1 MLQSPHPHATH
12 LVLVL
17 LLGIPS
23 SLQAEDPKP
32 QKIFDGKSL
41 ANFEYNEK
49 YWRVEEA
56 AIIGEIPAGQTLKNN
71 EFIFWK
77 GEVAD
82 FELTLQFKIEGD
94 KSANSGIQFRSVRTK
109 EGGAIGYQA
118 DLDLGDVWLGRIYD
132 EHARA
137 LLTERGQRVSI
148 APDGRRWKD
157 EFAPVADFK
166 ALAKPTEWQTYHI
179 KAHGPHV
186 EIWVNEKLFS
196 VLDDHQTGE
205 ADYKGRLG
213 FQLHSGPG
221 PVKVQFKDIELKQI
235 GETKFPSQ
243 PAVKEDPKNRQTQSA
258 ALWHLRPNPAKPTPV
273 DNDAAQA
280 TVAGMMLTE
289 GFQAELIV
297 AEPDLHQ
304 PIAFTFDERGRIWVV
319 EAHSYPNK
327 QPAGQGKDKIR
338 IFEDADGDGCFEA
351 HKTFT
356 EGLNLV
362 SGIEL
367 GFGGVWIGAA
377 PELLFIPDADKDDK
391 PDGPPQ
397 TLLDGFGYQDTH
409 ETLNSFQWGPDG
421 WLYGNQGVF
430 NTASIG
436 KPGAPPA
443 ERTTLR
449 AGVWRYHP
457 TRHKFEVFAHGGSNQ
472 WGLAFNDLGHLFM
485 THCRSY
491 WGGGGTTYVIQNGHF
506 WNQTNGNYPDFI
518 SNSAPP
524 GIPHLM
530 NFLPASAKYD
540 SGEGG
545 AGKKGTDL
553 VYGGHS
559 HVGTMIYLG
568 DNWPDIYRD
577 HLFTHN
583 LHGHQINHQHNVREG
598 SGYETLHAGSDILY
612 CPDPAYVPVD
622 LKFGPDGA
630 VYIID
635 WVDKQHCHNPRGE
648 TWDRTNGRIYR
659 ISWRETFKPAKVDL
673 GAKTDLEL
681 AQLQTH
687 KNRWYGRMARR
698 ILQERAAKNRVSR
711 ESARYLSSELKAD
724 SDHSVLTSLWAMSVT
739 DELHQEGDIFKVFG
753 HKNGEVRAWAI
764 RFTAEVGVERGKVIS
779 PTKYSSL
786 TTDLILSQ
794 NRKNSPQQ
802 RLIDASAMTQFDIPE
817 RFKIAESLASMAYDA
832 NDRFLPK
839 MIWFGLA
846 EAAAKDPARALKLAD
861 ETKMPS
867 LADSIHW
874 YLSRNPVGRSLILKK
889 IIAAK
894 DKETAFHLLTLLH
907 FGLQY
912 DSSLPMP
919 KEWPAVVERFIPT
932 RSVSK
937 APSPIP
943 TRSVSE
949 APSSIT
955 TRSVSEDRS
964 AQDPRT
970 NQMIRELS
978 AVFGDEKV
986 LAAMRAQVAN
996 HDAPIETR
1004 RGALAV
1010 LKRVSDEK
1018 AIDVYLD
1025 LLTDSFLRNEAIDL
1039 LSKSN
1044 DPKIAGK
1051 LITYFSTFDESGKA
1065 AALSVLTSRVAFAS
1079 KLMDSVEVIS
1089 TVSIPKTSLNAL
1101 QISRIHLL
1109 GDADLQKRVEKLYG
1123 KVGGTSEESKA
1134 TIAKL
1139 KNTYTTAPLWA
1150 YSAGRGAETFKKQC
1164 ATCHSMDGKAV
1175 PLGPSLAG
1183 SWRHGLNYF
1192 LDNIV
1197 DPNAVVGENFRTTL
1211 ITTTSG
1217 TVISGLLESET
1228 ETAVILRTAEKQIT
1242 IPKNEIEERKLIDQS
1257 IMPTGLLDK
1266 LSEIETIELLKYLT
1280 EQK

>member
-1 MLQSPHPHATH
+1 MLRLFIAC
-12 LVLVL
+12 LVL
-17 LLGIPS
+17 LS
-23 SLQAEDPKP
+23 ANAVQADEPKP
-32 QKIFDGKSL
+32 QKIFDGKTL
-41 ANFEYNEK
+41 ENFEFNDK
-49 YWRVEEA
+49 HWRIEEG
-56 AIIGEIPAGQTLKNN
+56 AIVGEIPNGQTLKNN

-77 GEVAD
+77 GDVAD

-109 EGGAIGYQA
+109 EGGAVGYQA
-118 DLDLGDVWLGRIYD
+118 DLDLGEVWLGRIYD

-157 EFAPVADFK
+157 EFAPVGDFK
-166 ALAKPTEWQTYHI
+166 GFAKPGEWQTYHL
-179 KAHGPHV
+179 KAYGPHV
-186 EIWVNEKLFS
+186 EVWVNGKLFS

-205 ADYKGRLG
+205 ADYKGRVG

-221 PVKVQFKDIELKQI
+221 PVKVQFKDIELRQI
-235 GETKFPSQ
+235 GETKFPGQ
-243 PAVKEDPKNRQTQSA
+243 APIINDPKNRQTQSA
-258 ALWHLRPNPAKPTPV
+258 ALWHLRPNPAKPTAI
-273 DNDAAQA
+273 DNPAAQA
-280 TVAGMMLTE
+280 TVASMMLTE
-289 GFQAELIV
+289 GFQAELIA

-304 PIAFTFDERGRIWVV
+304 PIAFTFDDRGRIWVV

-327 QPAGQGKDKIR
+327 QPEGQGKDKIR
-338 IFEDADGDGCFEA
+338 IFEDADGDGFFETK
-351 HKTFT
+351 KTFT

-377 PELLFIPDADKDDK
+377 PQLLFIPDANRDDK

-397 TLLDGFGYQDTH
+397 VLLDGFGYQDTH

-436 KPGAPPA
+436 KPGAPES

-583 LHGHQINHQHNVREG
+583 LHWHQINHQHNVREG

-635 WVDKQHCHNPRGE
+635 WVDRQHCHNPRGE

-659 ISWRETFKPAKVDL
+659 ISWKETFKPVKVNL
-673 GAKTDLEL
+673 GAKSDLEL

-698 ILQERAAKNRVSR
+698 ILQERAARNAIADNAVEHLKVLLAKPELDLALASLWTVHATDLMDQFRNVDFPGGHIPNELLSWIIRLDSETPKAISPRAASLAQIADDDSPAIRLAISSVIPLLEVR
-711 ESARYLSSELKAD
+711 DRFLLCESLSSD
-724 SDHSVLTSLWAMSVT
+724 N
-739 DELHQEGDIFKVFG
+739 KVD
-753 HKNGEVRAWAI
+753 R
-764 RFTAEVGVERGKVIS
+764 
-779 PTKYSSL
+779 
-786 TTDLILSQ
+786 DL
-794 NRKNSPQQ
+794 RWPK
-802 RLIDASAMTQFDIPE
+802 
-817 RFKIAESLASMAYDA
+817 LAS
-832 NDRFLPK
+832 DRFLPK

-874 YLSRNPVGRSLILKK
+874 YLSRHEKGRSIILEKM
-889 IIAAK
+889 AK
-894 DKETAFHLLTLLH
+894 ADDGAKAKHLLMLLH
-907 FGLQY
+907 FGLQF
-912 DSSLPMP
+912 DSSLAMP
-919 KEWPAVVERFIPT
+919 KEWPAVARLYL
-932 RSVSK
+932 
-937 APSPIP
+937 
-943 TRSVSE
+943 E
-949 APSSIT
+949 APGANAG
-955 TRSVSEDRS
+955 S
-964 AQDPRT
+964 AGHDPRVI
-970 NQMIRELS
+970 QMVRELS
-978 AVFGDEKV
+978 ALFGDEKV
-986 LAAMRAQVAN
+986 LAEMRTQLA
-996 HDAPIETR
+996 DAKAPLETR

-1010 LKRVSDEK
+1010 LKRVGDEK
-1018 AIDVYLD
+1018 AMPIYLD
-1025 LLTDSFLRNEAIDL
+1025 LLTEPRLRTEAIGL
-1039 LSKSN
+1039 LAKSS
-1044 DPKIAGK
+1044 DVKIAEK
-1051 LITYFSTFDESGKA
+1051 LLASYNTFDDAGKV
-1065 AALSVLTSRVAFAS
+1065 AALGVLTSRPPFAK
-1079 KLMDSVEVIS
+1079 KLLGAIEAKTFAKDSL
-1089 TVSIPKTSLNAL
+1089 TAL
-1101 QISRIHLL
+1101 QITQIHFL
-1109 GDADLQKRVEKLYG
+1109 GDTDLQKQVVKIYG
-1123 KVGGTSEESKA
+1123 KVGATSEEAKS

-1139 KNTYTTAPLWA
+1139 KNTFTTAPLWA
-1150 YSAGRGAETFKKQC
+1150 YSAGRGSETFKKHC
-1164 ATCHSMDGKAV
+1164 GACHSVDGKAS

-1211 ITTTSG
+1211 ITTDSG
-1217 TVISGLLESET
+1217 VVHSGLLESESDT
-1228 ETAVILRTAEKQIT
+1228 SVTLRTAEKQIT
-1242 IPKNEIEERKLIDQS
+1242 VPKKEIEERKLIEQS

-1266 LSEIETIELLKYLT
+1266 LSEEEIIELLKYLT
-1280 EQK
+1280 ERK

>member
-1 MLQSPHPHATH
+1 MLRIAITC
-12 LVLVL
+12 L
-17 LLGIPS
+17 LLAFAIDGH
-23 SLQAEDPKP
+23 ADEPKVE
-32 QKIFDGKSL
+32 KIFDGKTL
-41 ANFEYNEK
+41 ENFEFNDK
-49 YWRVEEA
+49 HWRIEED
-56 AIIGEIPAGQTLKNN
+56 AIVGEIPAGQTLNNN

-77 GEVAD
+77 NDVAD

-118 DLDLGDVWLGRIYD
+118 DLDLGEVWLGRIYD

-157 EFAPVADFK
+157 EFAPVGDFK
-166 ALAKPTEWQTYHI
+166 AYAKPGEWQTYHL
-179 KAHGPHV
+179 KAYGPHV
-186 EIWVNEKLFS
+186 EVWVNGKLFS

-221 PVKVQFKDIELKQI
+221 PVKVQFKEIELKQI
-235 GETKFPSQ
+235 GETKFPGQ
-243 PAVKEDPKNRQTQSA
+243 AAVKADPKNRQTQSA
-258 ALWHLRPNPAKPTPV
+258 ALWHLRPNPAKPTAI
-273 DNDAAQA
+273 DNPAAQA
-280 TVAGMMLTE
+280 TVASMMLTE
-289 GFQAELIV
+289 GFQAELIA

-304 PIAFTFDERGRIWVV
+304 PIAFTFDDRGRIWVV

-327 QPAGQGKDKIR
+327 QPEGQGKDKIR
-338 IFEDADGDGCFEA
+338 IFEDADGDGFFETK
-351 HKTFT
+351 KTFT

-377 PELLFIPDADKDDK
+377 PQLLFIPDADKDDK

-397 TLLDGFGYQDTH
+397 VLLDGFGYQDTH

-436 KPGAPPA
+436 KPGAPET

-577 HLFTHN
+577 HVFTHN

-635 WVDKQHCHNPRGE
+635 WVDRQHCHNPRGE

-659 ISWRETFKPAKVDL
+659 VSWRETYKPVKVDL
-673 GAKTDLEL
+673 GAKSDLEL

-687 KNRWYGRMARR
+687 KNRWYGRTARR
-698 ILQERAAKNRVSR
+698 ILQERALKGRIEKPAKVRLDDFVKSGSDSEVLSALLALNNANELSAGASTAAVRSR
-711 ESARYLSSELKAD
+711 ND
-724 SDHSVLTSLWAMSVT
+724 V
-739 DELHQEGDIFKVFG
+739 I
-753 HKNGEVRAWAI
+753 RAWEI
-764 RFTAEVGVERGKVIS
+764 RLTAQQLIASVKSEDYFLWNGGGILDSEKENSLFVRLAQASLLPTFLVEK
-779 PTKYSSL
+779 
-786 TTDLILSQ
+786 
-794 NRKNSPQQ
+794 
-802 RLIDASAMTQFDIPE
+802 RLQ
-817 RFKIAESLASMAYDA
+817 IAESIARSASDT

-861 ETKMPS
+861 ETKMPA
-867 LADSIHW
+867 LADCIYW
-874 YLSRNPVGRSLILKK
+874 YLSRNETGRSIILQK
-889 IIAAK
+889 IASEKDHAK
-894 DKETAFHLLTLLH
+894 ASHLLTLVH

-912 DSSLPMP
+912 DSPIKMP
-919 KEWPAVVERFIPT
+919 KEWPAVVKRIMG
-932 RSVSK
+932 
-937 APSPIP
+937 APDG
-943 TRSVSE
+943 SE
-949 APSSIT
+949 IEFPDRRIT
-955 TRSVSEDRS
+955 
-964 AQDPRT
+964 
-970 NQMIRELS
+970 QMIRELS
-978 AVFGDEKV
+978 ALFGDETV
-986 LAAMRAQVAN
+986 LEQTRSILAASEV
-996 HDAPIETR
+996 PIEAR

-1010 LKRVSDEK
+1010 LKRVGDEK
-1018 AIDVYLD
+1018 AMPIYLE
-1025 LLTDSFLRNEAIDL
+1025 LLAEPRLRNEAIGL
-1039 LSKSN
+1039 LAKSN
-1044 DPKIAGK
+1044 DVAIAEKLLASYESFDDAGK
-1051 LITYFSTFDESGKA
+1051 T
-1065 AALSVLTSRVAFAS
+1065 AALGVLTSRPTFAKKLLDAIES
-1079 KLMDSVEVIS
+1079 KTFAKDGL
-1089 TVSIPKTSLNAL
+1089 TAL
-1101 QISRIHLL
+1101 QITQIHFL
-1109 GDADLQKRVEKLYG
+1109 GDADLQKQVEKIYG
-1123 KVGGTSEESKA
+1123 KVGATSEEAKA

-1139 KNTYTTAPLWA
+1139 KNTFTTAPLWA
-1150 YSAGRGAETFKKQC
+1150 YSAGRGAETFKKHC
-1164 ATCHSMDGKAV
+1164 GACHSVDGKAS

-1211 ITTTSG
+1211 ITTDSG
-1217 TVISGLLESET
+1217 VVHSGLLESESDT
-1228 ETAVILRTAEKQIT
+1228 SVTLRTAEKQIT
-1242 IPKNEIEERKLIDQS
+1242 VPKKEIEERKLIEQS

-1266 LSEIETIELLKYLT
+1266 LSEEEIIELLKYLT
-1280 EQK
+1280 ERK

>member
-1 MLQSPHPHATH
+1 MFRMPLVCILLVSAFAVHA
-12 LVLVL
+12 
-17 LLGIPS
+17 
-23 SLQAEDPKP
+23 EEPKP

-41 ANFEYNEK
+41 ENFEFNEK
-49 YWRVEEA
+49 HWRVEEG
-56 AIIGEIPAGQTLKNN
+56 AIVGEIPAGQTLKNN

-77 GEVAD
+77 NVVAD

-157 EFAPVADFK
+157 EFAPVGDFK
-166 ALAKPTEWQTYHI
+166 KLAKPAEWQTYHI

-221 PVKVQFKDIELKQI
+221 PVKVQFKEIELKQI
-235 GETKFPSQ
+235 GETKFPGQ
-243 PAVKEDPKNRQTQSA
+243 APTIDDPKNRQTQSPV
-258 ALWHLRPNPAKPTPV
+258 LWHLRPNPAKPTPIE
-273 DNDAAQA
+273 NEAAQA
-280 TVAGMMLTE
+280 TVASMMVTE
-289 GFQAELIV
+289 GFQAELIA

-304 PIAFTFDERGRIWVV
+304 PIAFTFDDRGRIWVV

-327 QPAGQGKDKIR
+327 QPEGQGKDKIR
-338 IFEDADGDGCFEA
+338 IFEDADGDGFFETK
-351 HKTFT
+351 KTFT

-377 PELLFIPDADKDDK
+377 PQLLFIPDADKDDK

-397 TLLDGFGYQDTH
+397 VLLDGFGYQDTH

-436 KPGAPPA
+436 KPGAPES

-457 TRHKFEVFAHGGSNQ
+457 TRHKFEIFAHGGSNQ

-506 WNQTNGNYPDFI
+506 WNQTNSNYPDFI

-577 HLFTHN
+577 HVFTHN

-635 WVDKQHCHNPRGE
+635 WVDRQHCHNPRGE

-659 ISWRETFKPAKVDL
+659 ASWKETFKPVKVDL
-673 GAKTDLEL
+673 GAKSDLEL

-687 KNRWYGRMARR
+687 KNRWYGRTARR
-698 ILQERAAKNRVSR
+698 ILQERTETRRIAKDAESQLEKLHFDPDPAIALSAIWAANLTLTFPSNRPSFDEMSEDVTNWFLTLVMEDVENVPERATQLALVAATRRSP
-711 ESARYLSSELKAD
+711 SAQIGFA
-724 SDHSVLTSLWAMSVT
+724 SVLPLIPIENRIDLATVLSL
-739 DELHQEGDIFKVFG
+739 
-753 HKNGEVRAWAI
+753 NGK
-764 RFTAEVGVERGKVIS
+764 F
-779 PTKYSSL
+779 
-786 TTDLILSQ
+786 
-794 NRKNSPQQ
+794 
-802 RLIDASAMTQFDIPE
+802 
-817 RFKIAESLASMAYDA
+817 A

-846 EAAAKDPARALKLAD
+846 EAAAKDPERALKLAD

-867 LADSIHW
+867 LADSIYW
-874 YLSRNPVGRSLILKK
+874 YLARNEKGRSLILEK
-889 IIAAK
+889 IAK
-894 DKETAFHLLTLLH
+894 ADDGAKAQHLLTLLH
-907 FGLQY
+907 FGLQF

-919 KEWPAVVERFIPT
+919 KEWPAVVERFI
-932 RSVSK
+932 
-937 APSPIP
+937 
-943 TRSVSE
+943 
-949 APSSIT
+949 T
-955 TRSVSEDRS
+955 TRSVSEGGS
-964 AQDPRT
+964 GQDPRVL
-970 NQMIRELS
+970 QMLRELS
-978 AVFGDEKV
+978 ALFGDEKV
-986 LAAMRAQVAN
+986 LAEMRTQLA
-996 HDAPIETR
+996 DAKASLETR
-1004 RGALAV
+1004 QGALAV
-1010 LKRVSDEK
+1010 LKRVGDEK
-1018 AIDVYLD
+1018 AMPIYLE
-1025 LLTDSFLRNEAIDL
+1025 LLDEPRLRNEAIGL
-1039 LSKSN
+1039 LAKSN
-1044 DPKIAGK
+1044 DPQIAEKLLVSYNTFDDAGK
-1051 LITYFSTFDESGKA
+1051 V
-1065 AALSVLTSRVAFAS
+1065 AALGVLTSRPAFA
-1079 KLMDSVEVIS
+1079 KALLDAIEAKTFAKDSL
-1089 TVSIPKTSLNAL
+1089 TAL
-1101 QISRIHLL
+1101 QITQIHFL
-1109 GDADLQKRVEKLYG
+1109 GDAELQKQVEKIYG
-1123 KVGGTSEESKA
+1123 KVGATSEEAKA
-1134 TIAKL
+1134 MIAKL

-1150 YSAGRGAETFKKQC
+1150 YSAQRGAATFKKHC

-1211 ITTTSG
+1211 ITTDSG
-1217 TVISGLLESET
+1217 VVHSGLLESESDT
-1228 ETAVILRTAEKQIT
+1228 SVTLRTAEKQIT
-1242 IPKNEIEERKLIDQS
+1242 VPKSEIEERKLIDQS

-1266 LSEIETIELLKYLT
+1266 LSEEEIIELLKYLT
-1280 EQK
+1280 ERK

>member
-1 MLQSPHPHATH
+1 MFRMPLVCILLVSAFAVHAD
-12 LVLVL
+12 
-17 LLGIPS
+17 
-23 SLQAEDPKP
+23 EPKV

-41 ANFEYNEK
+41 ENFEFNEK
-49 YWRVEEA
+49 HWRVEEG
-56 AIIGEIPAGQTLKNN
+56 AIVGEIPAGQTLKNN

-77 GEVAD
+77 NVVAD

-157 EFAPVADFK
+157 EFAPVGDFK
-166 ALAKPTEWQTYHI
+166 KLAKPAEWQTYHL
-179 KAHGPHV
+179 KAYGPHV
-186 EIWVNEKLFS
+186 EVWVNGKLFS

-221 PVKVQFKDIELKQI
+221 PVKVQFKEIELKQI
-235 GETKFPSQ
+235 GETKFPGQ
-243 PAVKEDPKNRQTQSA
+243 APTIDDPKNRQTQSPV
-258 ALWHLRPNPAKPTPV
+258 LWHLRPNPAKPTPIE
-273 DNDAAQA
+273 NEAAQA
-280 TVAGMMLTE
+280 TVASMMVTE
-289 GFQAELIV
+289 GFQVELIA

-304 PIAFTFDERGRIWVV
+304 PIVFTFDDRGRIWVV

-327 QPAGQGKDKIR
+327 QPEGQGKDKIR
-338 IFEDADGDGCFEA
+338 IFEDADGDGFFETK
-351 HKTFT
+351 KTFT

-377 PELLFIPDADKDDK
+377 PQLLFIPDADKDDK

-397 TLLDGFGYQDTH
+397 VLLDGFGYQDTH

-436 KPGAPPA
+436 KPGAPES

-457 TRHKFEVFAHGGSNQ
+457 TRHKFEIFAHGGSNQ

-506 WNQTNGNYPDFI
+506 WNQTNSNYPDFI

-577 HLFTHN
+577 HVFTHN

-659 ISWRETFKPAKVDL
+659 VSWKETYKPVKVDL
-673 GAKTDLEL
+673 GAKSDLEL
-681 AQLQTH
+681 AQLQTN

-698 ILQERAAKNRVSR
+698 IMQERGAKKSID
-711 ESARYLSSELKAD
+711 STAISLLKSKLEWNDDA
-724 SDHSVLTSLWAMSVT
+724 VALASLWT
-739 DELHQEGDIFKVFG
+739 LHCVGSPTVFVSDQLS
-753 HKNGEVRAWAI
+753 EWVRAWEARLHADTFLSRNNRAQI
-764 RFTAEVGVERGKVIS
+764 
-779 PTKYSSL
+779 SSL
-786 TTDLILSQ
+786 NEINVLMREEESSQ
-794 NRKNSPQQ
+794 RI
-802 RLIDASAMTQFDIPE
+802 RLDIASQLTNCQVDRRLLMGEVLATS
-817 RFKIAESLASMAYDA
+817 AEDA

-846 EAAAKDPARALKLAD
+846 EAAAKDPERALKLAD

-874 YLSRNPVGRSLILKK
+874 YLSRNEKGRSLILEK
-889 IIAAK
+889 IFNAK
-894 DKETAFHLLTLLH
+894 EDAQAKHLLTLLH

-912 DSSLPMP
+912 DASLPMP
-919 KEWPAVVERFIPT
+919 KEWPAVVERFI
-932 RSVSK
+932 
-937 APSPIP
+937 
-943 TRSVSE
+943 
-949 APSSIT
+949 T
-955 TRSVSEDRS
+955 TRSVSEGGS
-964 AQDPRT
+964 GQDPRVL
-970 NQMIRELS
+970 QMLRELS
-978 AVFGDEKV
+978 ALFGDEKV
-986 LAAMRAQVAN
+986 LAEMRTQLA
-996 HDAPIETR
+996 DAKASLETR
-1004 RGALAV
+1004 QGALAV
-1010 LKRVSDEK
+1010 LKRVGDEK
-1018 AIDVYLD
+1018 AMPIYLE
-1025 LLTDSFLRNEAIDL
+1025 LLDEPRLRNEAIGL
-1039 LSKSN
+1039 LAKSN
-1044 DPKIAGK
+1044 DPQIAEKLLVSYNTFDDAGK
-1051 LITYFSTFDESGKA
+1051 V
-1065 AALSVLTSRVAFAS
+1065 AALGVLTSRPAFA
-1079 KLMDSVEVIS
+1079 KALLDAIEAKTFAKDSL
-1089 TVSIPKTSLNAL
+1089 TAL
-1101 QISRIHLL
+1101 QITQIHFL
-1109 GDADLQKRVEKLYG
+1109 GDAELQKQVEKIYG
-1123 KVGGTSEESKA
+1123 KVGATSEEAKA
-1134 TIAKL
+1134 MIAKL

-1150 YSAGRGAETFKKQC
+1150 YSAQRGAATFKKHC

-1211 ITTTSG
+1211 ITTDSG
-1217 TVISGLLESET
+1217 VVHSGLLESESDT
-1228 ETAVILRTAEKQIT
+1228 SVTLRTAEKQIT
-1242 IPKNEIEERKLIDQS
+1242 VPKSEIEERKLIDQS

-1266 LSEIETIELLKYLT
+1266 LSEEEIIELLKYLT
-1280 EQK
+1280 ERK